1 MTNEELLYEIEHYL
15 AGSLESG
22 KRSWRGLA
30 AVVRLHKPIW
40 RGCSEPMCCGNK
52 DTCRCGFPYP
62 CDTIKAIEAELGY

>member
-30 AVVRLHKPIW
+30 AVVRLHKQ
-40 RGCSEPMCCGNK
+40 REDNSCQHCV
-52 DTCRCGFPYP
+52 TFYP
-62 CDTIKAIEAELGY
+62 CSTIKAIEAEL